1 MQAILEPI
9 VETTLTLLR
18 AHGIWAV
25 FVLMILES
33 ACIPAPS
40 EVIMLFAGW
49 LVWKGDVSMFEA
61 VSAGVVGNVVGSV
74 LMWLIAAYGGR
85 AFIERHGRWVRLNT
99 HHLDVSHRWFERWGS
114 PAIFFGRMLPVI
126 RTFISLPAGLARM
139 PLGRFTVFTA
149 LGCIPWVWGLTEIGY
164 RLGDNWEDARAQLHK
179 LDNVVIAA
187 ILLGIAFLVVR
198 YVRRRRAAAATTG

>member
-1 MQAILEPI
+1 MHAILDPI
-9 VETTLTLLR
+9 VEATLSILR
-18 AHGIWAV
+18 SHGIWAV

-49 LVWKGDVSMFEA
+49 LVWKGDVSMLEA

-74 LMWLIAAYGGR
+74 LMWYIAAYGGR

-114 PAIFFGRMLPVI
+114 PAVFFGRMLPVI

-139 PLGRFTVFTA
+139 PLGRFTLFTT
-149 LGCIPWVWGLTEIGY
+149 LGCIPWVWGITAIG
-164 RLGDNWEDARAQLHK
+164 RHLGPDWENARDQLHK
-179 LDNVVIAA
+179 LDNVVIVA
-187 ILLGIAFLVVR
+187 ILLGIALLVVG
-198 YVRRRRAAAATTG
+198 YLRRRRAAAAPTG